1 MAEQKYYWLKLKRD
15 FFRRNEIEVVK
26 AMPSGTEYVLFYLEL
41 LLLSLENNGELRITE
56 TIPYSDSM
64 LASVTHTDIEIV
76 RGAVTTFTKL
86 GMMEMLDDGTLF
98 MKEVESMTGSETVWA
113 ERKRIY
119 RNSLKQ
125 IGQSEDNVL
134 QVSDTKSDKSKEYK
148 SLRVKELESNRDK
161 ENKSKEIKKEN
172 KDSVRFTPPTLEEV
186 DQYIFE
192 NGYAVD
198 AEQFISY
205 YESQK
210 WKKAN
215 GQPLSDWQAAV
226 RYWERSRKEKKP
238 QNRAAKELQ
247 GFYDMADEWSAE
259 RSGE

>member
-26 AMPSGTEYVLFYLEL
+26 AMPSGTDYVLFYLEL

-76 RGAVTTFTKL
+76 RGAVNTFTKL

-161 ENKSKEIKKEN
+161 ENKSTETKKGNKE
-172 KDSVRFTPPTLEEV
+172 SVRFVPPTVEEV
-186 DQYIFE
+186 EDFIFQE
-192 NGYAVD
+192 GLSID
-198 AEQFISY
+198 AEEFFNY
-205 YESQK
+205 YASQK
-210 WKKAN
+210 WQKAN
-215 GQPLSDWQAAV
+215 GRPLSDWQAAA
-226 RYWERSRKEKKP
+226 RYWERKRKDKP
-238 QNRAAKELQ
+238 VQSKTAKELH
-247 GFYDMADEWSAE
+247 GFYEMADEWGAE
-259 RSGE
+259 RSES

>member
-26 AMPSGTEYVLFYLEL
+26 AMPSGTDYVLFYLEL

-76 RGAVTTFTKL
+76 RGAVQTFTKL

-134 QVSDTKSDKSKEYK
+134 PVSDTKSDKSKEYK

-161 ENKSKEIKKEN
+161 ENKSKETKKGN
-172 KDSVRFTPPTLEEV
+172 KESVQFIPPTVEEV
-186 DQYIFE
+186 EDFIFQE
-192 NGYAVD
+192 GLSID
-198 AEQFISY
+198 AEEFFNY
-205 YESQK
+205 YASQK
-210 WKKAN
+210 WQKAN
-215 GQPLSDWQAAV
+215 GRPLSDWQAAA
-226 RYWERSRKEKKP
+226 RYWERKRKDKP
-238 QNRAAKELQ
+238 VQSKAAKELH
-247 GFYDMADEWSAE
+247 GFYEMADEWGAE
-259 RSGE
+259 RSGS

>member
-1 MAEQKYYWLKLKRD
+1 MEQTVEKRYYWLKLKRD

-26 AMPSGTEYVLFYLEL
+26 AMPSGTDYVLFYLEL

-76 RGAVTTFTKL
+76 RGAVNTFTKL

-134 QVSDTKSDKSKEYK
+134 HVSDTKSDKSKEYK

-161 ENKSKEIKKEN
+161 ENKSTETKKGNKE
-172 KDSVRFTPPTLEEV
+172 SVRFIPPTVEEV
-186 DQYIFE
+186 SDYGFE
-192 NGYAVD
+192 KGYSFDPEAFV
-198 AEQFISY
+198 AY
-205 YESQK
+205 YASQN

-215 GQPLSDWQAAV
+215 GQPLSNWHKACATWECNKKA
-226 RYWERSRKEKKP
+226 RYGTTDAW
-238 QNRAAKELQ
+238 NRMMSEWAKE
-247 GFYDMADEWSAE
+247 EP
-259 RSGE
+259 

>member
-64 LASVTHTDIEIV
+64 LASVTHTDIEVV
-76 RGAVTTFTKL
+76 RGAVDTFTKL

-119 RNSLKQ
+119 RNNLKQ

-161 ENKSKEIKKEN
+161 ENKSKETKKGN

-226 RYWERSRKEKKP
+226 RYWERSRKEKKS

>member
-1 MAEQKYYWLKLKRD
+1 MADKKYYWLKLKRD

-26 AMPSGTEYVLFYLEL
+26 SMSSGTEYVLFYLEL

-56 TIPYSDSM
+56 TIPYSDTM
-64 LASVTHTDIEIV
+64 LASVTHTDIGIV
-76 RGAVTTFTKL
+76 REAVNVFTKL

-119 RNSLKQ
+119 RSSIKQ

-134 QVSDTKSDKSKEYK
+134 PMSETVSDKSKENKNTEY
-148 SLRVKELESNRDK
+148 
-161 ENKSKEIKKEN
+161 KSKELKSTEIKEGKKE
-172 KDSVRFTPPTLEEV
+172 KDSARFTPPTVDEV
-186 DQYIFE
+186 DTYIFE
-192 NGYAVD
+192 EGYSVD
-198 AEQFISY
+198 AEEFVSY
-205 YESQK
+205 YASQK

-226 RYWERSRKEKKP
+226 RYWERKRKEKPK
-238 QNRAAKELQ
+238 QNTAEQKLRDAYNAA
-247 GFYDMADEWSAE
+247 DSWAE
-259 RSGE
+259 RRS